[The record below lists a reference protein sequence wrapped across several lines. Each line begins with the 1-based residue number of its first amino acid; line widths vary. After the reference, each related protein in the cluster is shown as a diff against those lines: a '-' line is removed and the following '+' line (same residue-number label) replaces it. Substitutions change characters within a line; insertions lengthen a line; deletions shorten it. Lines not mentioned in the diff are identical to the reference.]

1 MKGKRKKIQ
10 HFFIYLGMVVISGFL
25 IVGGLK
31 QLTMTQQLKAS
42 ISKKQEEKKALVSK
56 KKELEK
62 TKRNLTNPDYVEY
75 IARGKYLV
83 TKEGEQVFKFPS
95 KDN

>member
-10 HFFIYLGMVVISGFL
+10 HFFIYLGLMVISGFL

-42 ISKKQEEKKALVSK
+42 ISKKQEEKKSF
-56 KKELEK
+56 
-62 TKRNLTNPDYVEY
+62 
-75 IARGKYLV
+75 G
-83 TKEGEQVFKFPS
+83 F
-95 KDN
+95 